1 MEHGGQTQR
10 MRAALSPVIAIGPD
24 FLAGQRDAADMA
36 HTMVA
41 AVQAYVDGERAHE
54 SAGGASNRDSVSSS
68 ERETVLELRAVFS
81 EIYGCGS
88 GYLAD
93 RCDSDCVARTM
104 VQILGEFSGP
114 AIHLD

>member
-1 MEHGGQTQR
+1 MQEG
-10 MRAALSPVIAIGPD
+10 
-24 FLAGQRDAADMA
+24 
-36 HTMVA
+36 
-41 AVQAYVDGERAHE
+41 
-54 SAGGASNRDSVSSS
+54 
-68 ERETVLELRAVFS
+68 LELRAVFS